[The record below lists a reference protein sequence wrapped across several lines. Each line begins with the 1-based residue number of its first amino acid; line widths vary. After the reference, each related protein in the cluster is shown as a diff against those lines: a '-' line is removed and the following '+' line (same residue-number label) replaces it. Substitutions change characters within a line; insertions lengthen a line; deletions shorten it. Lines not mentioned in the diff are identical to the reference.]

1 MGTRDGD
8 RGRGRPHGAVTMAPL
23 LVAEDVTKRHARGSR
38 SVLALHQVSL
48 AIDAGEFVAIRG
60 LEPHGRRALTLVLAG
75 LAPPDSG
82 AVRFDGIDVYR
93 HRRALVPN
101 EIAVCWDRFPPSGG
115 STLLAHVALPLRLS
129 GATRAE
135 ANSAARGSLERVGAA
150 RWGNSHPHDIEPSV
164 LVRAAIARAIVR
176 RPQLVLANDLTTA
189 VDLIERDALMASLRS
204 LSTDDGTAVVLM
216 ASHLVPGPDRA
227 LEIYGGAVHGEAH
240 PSAPPE
246 AEVFPL
252 RRAQR

>member
-1 MGTRDGD
+1 
-8 RGRGRPHGAVTMAPL
+8 MAPL

-38 SVLALHQVSL
+38 SVLALHTVCL
-48 AIDAGEFVAIRG
+48 AVDPGEFVAIRG
-60 LEPHGRRALTLVLAG
+60 LEPHGRKALTLVLAG

-82 AVRFDGIDVYR
+82 TVRFDGLDVYR
-93 HRRALVPN
+93 HRRALVPS

-135 ANSAARGSLERVGAA
+135 ANSAARDALERVGAA
-150 RWGNSHPHDIEPSV
+150 RAGGSHPHDIEPSL
-164 LVRAAIARAIVR
+164 LVRAAVARAIVR
-176 RPQLVLANDLTTA
+176 RPRLVLANDLTTA
-189 VDLIERDALMASLRS
+189 VDLIERDALMALLRS
-204 LSTDDGTAVVLM
+204 LSTEHGTAVVLM

-227 LEIYGGAVHGEAH
+227 LEIYGGVVHGEAL
-240 PSAPPE
+240 PSERPQ

-252 RRAQR
+252 RRARQ

>member
-1 MGTRDGD
+1 M
-8 RGRGRPHGAVTMAPL
+8 PPL
-23 LVAEDVTKRHARGSR
+23 LVAEDVTKRYARGPR
-38 SVLALHQVSL
+38 SVLALHGVSL

-82 AVRFDGIDVYR
+82 TVRFDGLDVHR
-93 HRRALVPN
+93 HRRSLVPS
-101 EIAVCWDRFPPSGG
+101 EIAVCWDRFPPGGG
-115 STLLAHVALPLRLS
+115 STLLAHVALPLRLG

-135 ANSAARGSLERVGAA
+135 ANTGAREALERVAA
-150 RWGNSHPHDIEPSV
+150 ERMGSSHPHDVERCM

-176 RPQLVLANDLTTA
+176 RPRLVLANDLTAT
-189 VDLIERDALMASLRS
+189 VDLIERDALMALLRS
-204 LSTDDGTAVVLM
+204 LSTDQGTAVVLM

-227 LEIYGGAVHGEAH
+227 LDVYGGDVHGESH
-240 PSAPPE
+240 PSERPPG
-246 AEVFPL
+246 EVLPL